1 MTKKLS
7 QEDAERR
14 IKSISNINFIR
25 WDSEYSGV
33 KTKAVMKCSI
43 DGFEWLVTAN
53 NLIHNN
59 RGCPQCSGK
68 RRWTAIERVNQI
80 SDGGVVRFE
89 RWLDGYSG
97 TKSRAVVSCVKCDYE
112 YDVLITSI
120 IHKRSGCPSCY
131 GKINRS
137 QDDCEKFISSID
149 GVSFVGW
156 RGEYK
161 NSKSR
166 AIIKC
171 DIDGAEW
178 SQTLTSITSK
188 GARCPECSGV
198 KRFTEWQRIEQINS
212 VTGISFV
219 RWLCDYKNAK
229 SKAVVRCDIDGNEW
243 SVSIDNLLTK
253 GSGCPRCAKYGF
265 DGSICGY
272 VYFLVSRCGSFV
284 KVGITNNINDRISY
298 LRLKTPFDFDV
309 VEYAHFSKG
318 SDALALESK
327 LHKIMNSAGLS
338 GFNGC
343 TEWFLFDDYASSA
356 LGEIRKIN
364 GA

>member
-59 RGCPQCSGK
+59 RGCPQCSGR

-80 SDGGVVRFE
+80 NDGGVVRFE

-149 GVSFVGW
+149 GVSFVEW
-156 RGEYK
+156 DGEYK
-161 NSKSR
+161 NSKSK
-166 AIIKC
+166 AIVKC

-198 KRFTEWQRIEQINS
+198 KRFTEEQRIEQIPS
-212 VTGISFV
+212 
-219 RWLCDYKNAK
+219 L
-229 SKAVVRCDIDGNEW
+229 
-243 SVSIDNLLTK
+243 
-253 GSGCPRCAKYGF
+253 GSHSLG
-265 DGSICGY
+265 GY
-272 VYFLVSRCGSFV
+272 VTTKMQSQ
-284 KVGITNNINDRISY
+284 
-298 LRLKTPFDFDV
+298 RL
-309 VEYAHFSKG
+309 SL
-318 SDALALESK
+318 DAIL
-327 LHKIMNSAGLS
+327 MVTS
-338 GFNGC
+338 GQ
-343 TEWFLFDDYASSA
+343 
-356 LGEIRKIN
+356 
-364 GA
+364 

>member
-33 KTKAVMKCSI
+33 KTKVVMKCSI

-68 RRWTAIERVNQI
+68 RRWTAIEMVNQI
-80 SDGGVVRFE
+80 NDGGVVRFE

-120 IHKRSGCPSCY
+120 IHKRSGCPSC
-131 GKINRS
+131 
-137 QDDCEKFISSID
+137 
-149 GVSFVGW
+149 
-156 RGEYK
+156 
-161 NSKSR
+161 
-166 AIIKC
+166 
-171 DIDGAEW
+171 
-178 SQTLTSITSK
+178 
-188 GARCPECSGV
+188 
-198 KRFTEWQRIEQINS
+198 
-212 VTGISFV
+212 
-219 RWLCDYKNAK
+219 
-229 SKAVVRCDIDGNEW
+229 
-243 SVSIDNLLTK
+243 
-253 GSGCPRCAKYGF
+253 AKYGF

-284 KVGITNNINDRISY
+284 KAGITNNINDRISY

-338 GFNGC
+338 VFNGC

-356 LGEIRKIN
+356 PGEIRKIN